1 MKDKRADSIAE
12 VDLRDLRMPII
23 VVYKHPEDYPDKYV
37 ARIFDITR
45 PTDTVI
51 VKDSLQELQRD
62 ISKGTVKG
70 FIVRDEK
77 DDPCIVGSWI

>member
-1 MKDKRADSIAE
+1 MKDKRAESIRDIDLS
-12 VDLRDLRMPII
+12 DLRLPII
-23 VVYKHPEDYPDKYV
+23 VIYRHPKDYPDKYA
-37 ARIFDITR
+37 ARIFDLIR

-62 ISKGTVKG
+62 ISQSEVRG

-77 DDPCIVGSWI
+77 DDPCIVGCWI